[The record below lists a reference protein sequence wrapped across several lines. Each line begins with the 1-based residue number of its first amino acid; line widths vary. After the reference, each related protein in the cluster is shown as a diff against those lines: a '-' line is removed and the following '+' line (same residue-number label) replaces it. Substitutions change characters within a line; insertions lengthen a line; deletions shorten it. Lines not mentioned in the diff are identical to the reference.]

1 MPQIQIDDQVF
12 KAAQRRAT
20 DGGYPSVDAYITDV
34 VVHDLTDEGEETP
47 NLDHLFT
54 PQVIAELKE
63 ISEKARA
70 GGKTYTSEEVRQHFR
85 SKSEAWEENHA
96 G

>member
-20 DGGYPSVDAYITDV
+20 DGGYSSVDAYITDV
-34 VVHDLTDEGEETP
+34 VVHDLTEDSEGTP

-54 PQVIAELKE
+54 PQVIAELKQ

-70 GGKTYTSEEVRQHFR
+70 GGETYTSEEVRQHFR
-85 SKSEAWEENHA
+85 SKSEAWEENHS